1 MTSFYI
7 LLFQLSDI
15 TDFFDG
21 PKGSESHANTVMSG
35 ARDLFS
41 TLKAKNTFKPKVLTQ
56 VSHNGKWFVGSSM
69 AVSHFLKPLCLY
81 NRIRNFKKSLKDAV
95 VDFKSLEIEG
105 NVHWNSSSFW
115 FKPVGSPLAEVSHD
129 EAKRPLLEG
138 KPVGYI
144 TEKPPCRNCKVMFKN
159 LPGFLGGRDN
169 LREEGDRETI
179 LAACG
184 EYVPTN
190 QCLPDDAES
199 ANKAENDALSNF
211 LHKCIL
217 YIQLFHESVSKCDL
231 AYESYKSE
239 EDESRRVEILRN
251 VYDTYVK
258 DKIHIFGVK
267 PECNGSL
274 SHNVRPLNLSL
285 RVKTEKFHLL

>member
-15 TDFFDG
+15 TEFIDG

-35 ARDLFS
+35 ARELFS

-69 AVSHFLKPLCLY
+69 AVSHFLRPLCLY
-81 NRIRNFKKSLKDAV
+81 NRIRNFKKSLKNAV
-95 VDFKSLEIEG
+95 VDFKSLKIEG
-105 NVHWNSSSFW
+105 NVPWNSTSFW
-115 FKPVGSPLAEVSHD
+115 YNPVGSLPAEVSHD
-129 EAKRPLLEG
+129 VAKRPLPAE
-138 KPVGYI
+138 KQVGYI
-144 TEKPPCRNCKVMFKN
+144 TEKPPCQNCKDMFIN

-184 EYVPTN
+184 EYLPTN

-217 YIQLFHESVSKCDL
+217 YIQLFHESVSECDL
-231 AYESYKSE
+231 AYKSYKSE
-239 EDESRRVEILRN
+239 EDGSRRDEILRKA
-251 VYDTYVK
+251 YDTYVK
-258 DKIHIFGVK
+258 DRIHIFGVK
-267 PECNGSL
+267 PEYNRSL
-274 SHNVRPLNLSL
+274 SNNV
-285 RVKTEKFHLL
+285 

>member
-15 TDFFDG
+15 ADFFDG

-35 ARDLFS
+35 AKVLFS

-69 AVSHFLKPLCLY
+69 AVSHFLRPLCLY
-81 NRIRNFKKSLKDAV
+81 NRIRDFKKSLKKAV
-95 VDFKSLEIEG
+95 VDFQPLEIEG
-105 NVHWNSSSFW
+105 NVHWNSSSW
-115 FKPVGSPLAEVSHD
+115 FKPEGYKNE
-129 EAKRPLLEG
+129 KR
-138 KPVGYI
+138 
-144 TEKPPCRNCKVMFKN
+144 PCRNCMVMFQN
-159 LPGFLGGRDN
+159 LPGFLGGG
-169 LREEGDRETI
+169 EEGDRETI

-184 EYVPTN
+184 EYLPTN

-217 YIQLFHESVSKCDL
+217 YIQLFHESVSECDL
-231 AYESYKSE
+231 AYKSYKSE
-239 EDESRRVEILRN
+239 EDGSRRDEILRKA
-251 VYDTYVK
+251 YDTYVK
-258 DKIHIFGVK
+258 DRIHIFGVK
-267 PECNGSL
+267 PEYNRSL
-274 SHNVRPLNLSL
+274 SNNV
-285 RVKTEKFHLL
+285 